1 MTGPSSARG
10 KGPLAA
16 VAFMCAA
23 MALFCAM
30 DALAKVLVREL
41 PPFVAVWGR
50 YGGALVPLLLL
61 MPFLGWRRFLATRQP
76 WLQSLR
82 GATLVGC
89 TIMFFTGLRYLPLA
103 DAYAISFVSPLF
115 VAAMAALVLRE
126 HVGAARW
133 AAIVVGLLGVLV
145 IIRPA
150 GLLGGAGTGFG
161 WAAAYPLGMAFLFA
175 AYQIMTRLLGSTDG
189 PLVILFIGVAAGT
202 AITSAVVPFVWVPL
216 APGHF
221 LAFLGLGG
229 IGLAAHWCLIQ
240 AFARAE
246 AAHLAPFIYT
256 QILWAVLIGVVVFG
270 DLPDA
275 PTLVGAA
282 IVTACG
288 IAVARLKG

>member
-1 MTGPSSARG
+1 MAEPAVQRG
-10 KGPLAA
+10 SRPLAA

-23 MALFCAM
+23 MALFCSM

-41 PPFVAVWGR
+41 PPLVAVWGR
-50 YGGALVPLLLL
+50 YGGALVPLLAL
-61 MPFLGWRRFLATRQP
+61 MPFLGWRRFMATRQP

-89 TIMFFTGLRYLPLA
+89 TMMFFTGLQTLPLA

-115 VAAMAALVLRE
+115 VAAMAAVVLRE

-133 AAIVVGLLGVLV
+133 AAVVIGLLGVVV

-150 GLLGGAGTGFG
+150 GIFGGAGASYG

-202 AITSAVVPFVWVPL
+202 VITSAAVPLVWVPL
-216 APGHF
+216 APGHYA
-221 LAFLGLGG
+221 AFLGLGS

-256 QILWAVLIGVVVFG
+256 QILWAVLLGVVAFG
-270 DLPDA
+270 DVPDA
-275 PTLVGAA
+275 PTLIGAA

-288 IAVARLKG
+288 IAVARMKG